1 MKHSFSVVLI
11 IITVWLAAQS
21 IGLLVVEHYGV
32 SELPTGVE
40 RPDTDASGVL
50 WYLIAGI
57 GIGTVLILLLA
68 RFKQQRLWAV
78 WFSLAVFILAYV
90 ALAAF
95 VPIVYALIIAA
106 LFVYLKLDTRLN
118 WILRNIPELFLYA
131 GIAGVFVPLLTIQ
144 VALIILI
151 AISLYD
157 AYAVWRS
164 KHMIALARFQME
176 SGHFAGFSMP
186 KGDDTTKKPSRRV
199 SAKKTA
205 AKSAKKS
212 TTSAKKPAKRN
223 GPHAGGS
230 AILGGGDFAF
240 PLLYAGTLLLSYGW
254 IPALGAVIGGYF
266 GLLTLFMISRE
277 NRFYPA
283 MPFLA
288 AGLILGSLVGIII

>member
-1 MKHSFSVVLI
+1 MKHSFTVVLI
-11 IITVWLAAQS
+11 IIAVWLASQS

-32 SELPTGVE
+32 SELPAGVE

-57 GIGTVLILLLA
+57 GTGTALILLLA

-95 VPIVYALIIAA
+95 VPLVYALIIAA
-106 LFVYLKLDTRLN
+106 LFVYLKLDTRLH

-131 GIAGVFVPLLTIQ
+131 GIAGVFVPLLTIPI
-144 VALIILI
+144 ALIILV

-186 KGDDTTKKPSRRV
+186 KNTDTTKKRSSGR
-199 SAKKTA
+199 
-205 AKSAKKS
+205 SAKKS
-212 TTSAKKPAKRN
+212 VKRSAKR
-223 GPHAGGS
+223 GESHAGGS

-240 PLLYAGTLLLSYGW
+240 PLLYAGTLLLSLGW
-254 IPALGAVIGGYF
+254 TPALGAVIGGYF
-266 GLLTLFMISRE
+266 GLLTLFMISHE

-288 AGLILGSLVGIII
+288 AGLVIGSLVGAAF